1 MNSQTSRPN
10 VHGDRLIE
18 VFADIVCPFTHV
30 GLRRLVE
37 RRAAA
42 GRTVPVLHVRAWPLE
57 LVNGEPLAGD
67 FVAEEVAALR
77 EQVAPDLFGGFDAT
91 RFPSTSLPA
100 LTLVAA
106 AYRRDVQLGEHVS
119 LRLRDAL
126 FEEGADIGALDVLAE
141 IATANGLDVP
151 EVGDRDAITADL
163 DEGRRRGVDGSPH
176 FFLGSES
183 FFCPSL
189 EITRVG
195 GHLQV
200 AFDAARFEQ
209 FARQALDE
217 P

>member
-1 MNSQTSRPN
+1 M
-10 VHGDRLIE
+10 LIE

-77 EQVAPDLFGGFDAT
+77 EQVAPDLFGGFDAA

-176 FFLGSES
+176 YFLGSEG

-189 EITRVG
+189 EITRVA

>member
-1 MNSQTSRPN
+1 M
-10 VHGDRLIE
+10 IE

-126 FEEGADIGALDVLAE
+126 FEEGADIGVLDVLAE

-151 EVGDRDAITADL
+151 EVGDHDAITADL

-176 FFLGSES
+176 FFLGSEGI
-183 FFCPSL
+183 FCPSL

-195 GHLQV
+195 GHLHV
-200 AFDAARFEQ
+200 AFDAAQFEQ

>member
-1 MNSQTSRPN
+1 M
-10 VHGDRLIE
+10 IE

-77 EQVAPDLFGGFDAT
+77 EQVAPDLFGGFDAA

-176 FFLGSES
+176 YFLGSEG

-189 EITRVG
+189 EITRVA

>member
-1 MNSQTSRPN
+1 M
-10 VHGDRLIE
+10 IE

-106 AYRRDVQLGEHVS
+106 AYRREVQLGEHVS

-126 FEEGADIGALDVLAE
+126 FEEGADIGVLDVLAE

-151 EVGDRDAITADL
+151 EVGDHDAITADL

-176 FFLGSES
+176 FFLGSEG

-200 AFDAARFEQ
+200 AFDAAQFEQ

>member
-1 MNSQTSRPN
+1 M
-10 VHGDRLIE
+10 IE

-77 EQVAPDLFGGFDAT
+77 EQVAPDLFGGFDAA

-151 EVGDRDAITADL
+151 EVGDRDAIMADL
-163 DEGRRRGVDGSPH
+163 DEGRGRGVDGSPH
-176 FFLGSES
+176 FFLGSEG

-189 EITRVG
+189 EITRVA

>member
-1 MNSQTSRPN
+1 M
-10 VHGDRLIE
+10 IE

-77 EQVAPDLFGGFDAT
+77 EMVAPDLFGGFDAA

-151 EVGDRDAITADL
+151 EVGDRDAIMADL

-176 FFLGSES
+176 FFLGSEG

-189 EITRVG
+189 EITRVA

>member
-1 MNSQTSRPN
+1 M
-10 VHGDRLIE
+10 IE

-176 FFLGSES
+176 FFLGSEG

-189 EITRVG
+189 EITRVA

>member
-1 MNSQTSRPN
+1 M
-10 VHGDRLIE
+10 IE

-37 RRAAA
+37 RRAAT
-42 GRTVPVLHVRAWPLE
+42 GRTTPLLNVRAWPLE

-67 FVAEEVAALR
+67 FVKEKVVALC
-77 EQVAPDLFGGFDAT
+77 EQVAPDLFGGFDAA

-106 AYRRDVQLGEHVS
+106 AYRYDAQLGEHVS

-126 FEEGADIGALDVLAE
+126 FEEGADIGSLDVLAE
-141 IATANGLDVP
+141 IAAAHGLDAPKTV
-151 EVGDRDAITADL
+151 DRDAITADL
-163 DEGRRRGVDGSPH
+163 DAGRRRGVDGSPH
-176 FFLGSES
+176 FFLGAEG

-189 EITRVG
+189 EITRVA

-200 AFDAARFEQ
+200 AFDATRFEK
-209 FARQALDE
+209 FAHQALDE
-217 P
+217 AMP

>member
-1 MNSQTSRPN
+1 M
-10 VHGDRLIE
+10 IE
-18 VFADIVCPFTHV
+18 VFADIVCPFTHL

-77 EQVAPDLFGGFDAT
+77 ELVAPDLFGGFDAA

-100 LTLVAA
+100 LALVAV
-106 AYRRDVQLGEHVS
+106 AYRRDAQLGEHVS

-151 EVGDRDAITADL
+151 EAGDRDAITADL

-176 FFLGSES
+176 FFLGSEG

-189 EITRVG
+189 EITRVA

>member
-1 MNSQTSRPN
+1 M
-10 VHGDRLIE
+10 IE

-37 RRAAA
+37 RRATT
-42 GRTVPVLHVRAWPLE
+42 GRTAPVLHVRAWPLE

-67 FVAEEVAALR
+67 FVGEEVAALR
-77 EQVAPDLFGGFDAT
+77 EQVAPDLFCGFDAA

-106 AYRRDVQLGEHVS
+106 AYRRDEQLGERVS

-151 EVGDRDAITADL
+151 EVGDRDAIMADL
-163 DEGRRRGVDGSPH
+163 DEGRRRNVDGSPH
-176 FFLGSES
+176 FFLGAEG
-183 FFCPSL
+183 FFCPSFD
-189 EITRVG
+189 ITRVD

-209 FARQALDE
+209 FARQALNE

>member
-1 MNSQTSRPN
+1 M
-10 VHGDRLIE
+10 IE

-106 AYRRDVQLGEHVS
+106 AYRREVQLGEHVS

-126 FEEGADIGALDVLAE
+126 FEEGADIGVLDVLAE

-151 EVGDRDAITADL
+151 EVGDHDAITADL

-176 FFLGSES
+176 FFLVSEG

-195 GHLQV
+195 GHLHV

>member
-1 MNSQTSRPN
+1 M
-10 VHGDRLIE
+10 IE

-57 LVNGEPLAGD
+57 LVNGEPLVGD

-77 EQVAPDLFGGFDAT
+77 EEVAPDLFGGFDAA

-100 LTLVAA
+100 LTMVAA

-176 FFLGSES
+176 FFLGSEGFS
-183 FFCPSL
+183 CPSL
-189 EITRVG
+189 EITRVA

>member
-1 MNSQTSRPN
+1 M
-10 VHGDRLIE
+10 IE
-18 VFADIVCPFTHV
+18 VFADIVCPFTHL

-77 EQVAPDLFGGFDAT
+77 EQVAPDLFGGFDAV

-176 FFLGSES
+176 FFLGSEG

-189 EITRVG
+189 EITRVAS
-195 GHLQV
+195 HLQV

>member
-1 MNSQTSRPN
+1 M
-10 VHGDRLIE
+10 IE
-18 VFADIVCPFTHV
+18 VFAELVCPFTHV

-77 EQVAPDLFGGFDAT
+77 EMVAPDLFGGFDAA

-151 EVGDRDAITADL
+151 EVGDRDAIMADL

-176 FFLGSES
+176 FFLGSEG

-189 EITRVG
+189 EITRVA

>member
-1 MNSQTSRPN
+1 M
-10 VHGDRLIE
+10 IE

-77 EQVAPDLFGGFDAT
+77 EQVAPDLFGGFDAA

-126 FEEGADIGALDVLAE
+126 FEEGADIGAIDVLAE

-151 EVGDRDAITADL
+151 EVGDRDPITADL
-163 DEGRRRGVDGSPH
+163 EEGRRRGVDGSPH
-176 FFLGSES
+176 FFLGSEG

-200 AFDAARFEQ
+200 AFDAAQFEQ

>member
-1 MNSQTSRPN
+1 M
-10 VHGDRLIE
+10 IE

-77 EQVAPDLFGGFDAT
+77 EQVAPDLFGGFDAA

-176 FFLGSES
+176 FFLGSEG

-189 EITRVG
+189 EITRVA

>member
-1 MNSQTSRPN
+1 M
-10 VHGDRLIE
+10 IE

-77 EQVAPDLFGGFDAT
+77 EQVAPDLFGGFDAA

-100 LTLVAA
+100 LTMVAA

-176 FFLGSES
+176 FFLGSEGFS
-183 FFCPSL
+183 CPSL
-189 EITRVG
+189 EITRVA